1 MLYYILSFSLIRASN
16 CGYVKQVMV
25 GIYGLCC
32 VWGEP
37 LAQTAQSF
45 MPPLLYGSQK
55 NLTQVIYYVLYFHEF
70 NLYSEVGELYCK
82 SKWTWPLC
90 STYNFIE

>member
-1 MLYYILSFSLIRASN
+1 MV
-16 CGYVKQVMV
+16 VKQVMV

-55 NLTQVIYYVLYFHEF
+55 NLKQV
-70 NLYSEVGELYCK
+70 K
-82 SKWTWPLC
+82 STF
-90 STYNFIE
+90 TNFKYKVI